1 MPDLDKRLEALEA
14 RLARLE
20 KLLAGGAPPRPAP
33 PAAEEDANFVFQPLD
48 EPPLAGKRRP
58 HPPKRTTTPVRA
70 PHSQRTPN
78 LSVTNILGWGG
89 VAALVLAAAYLVKL
103 GIDLGWLTP
112 ARQIGLT
119 VLGALGLVGTGL
131 ALRRADR
138 SYASFLPAGGV
149 VILFLATYGAHLYY
163 RLIPVPLA
171 AGAIILICLG
181 SLWLCRVFESEL
193 YALFAVAGSYSAP
206 LLLAGLRGS
215 ILDLAI
221 YFSAWGVVFS
231 IYAVWVGRR
240 LVYLVALYL
249 GLIVFDLVWRFD
261 WSASAWRHW
270 GEAFGFQCVQFL
282 IFAGATAAF
291 SVRHKS
297 PLDRDSA
304 LAHLP
309 ALLLFYVLQYS
320 LLDRFLP
327 AWAPWI
333 AVASAAAIALLYWGV
348 RSALGQDSVGGR
360 LLLSSYVALVLLHA
374 GYLQSVPYRWQPWV
388 GLLLAAIAAGF
399 ALARGGVR
407 SLGWPILGAVA
418 LIYASN
424 LLRVVVHADLGRVP
438 GSELLIVAY
447 AAELYAAYWLVRR
460 ASLSERLAIPLV
472 YGGHV
477 TAMAAAVHLFDG
489 RLAVSLCWGL
499 LALAC
504 LFRALARRDKILGQS
519 SLLVFA
525 ASAAKVLLYDLAGA
539 APLIRI
545 ACLLVLG
552 VSCYLGG
559 WLYKKVN
566 NLESVAE

>member
-1 MPDLDKRLEALEA
+1 MSDLDKRLEALEA
-14 RLARLE
+14 RLERLE
-20 KLLAGGAPPRPAP
+20 KLLAGGAPPRPVAP
-33 PAAEEDANFVFQPLD
+33 PAEEDPGFVFEPLD
-48 EPPLAGKRRP
+48 EPPLAGRRRP
-58 HPPKRTTTPVRA
+58 HPPKRTTIPPRA
-70 PHSQRTPN
+70 PRARPSRQ

-103 GIDLGWLTP
+103 GIDLGWLSP

-119 VLGALGLVGTGL
+119 VLGALGLIGTGI

-138 SYASFLPAGGV
+138 GYASLLPAGGV

-171 AGAIILICLG
+171 AGAIILVCLG
-181 SLWLCRVFESEL
+181 SLWLCRFFESEL

-221 YFSAWGVVFS
+221 YFSAWALVFS

-249 GLIVFDLVWRFD
+249 GLIIFDLVWRFD
-261 WSASAWRHW
+261 WAATARHHW
-270 GEAFGFQCVQFL
+270 VEAFGFQCVQFV
-282 IFAGATAAF
+282 IFAGATTAF
-291 SVRHKS
+291 SIRRAS
-297 PLDRDSA
+297 PLDRNTA

-309 ALLLFYVLQYS
+309 ALLIFYVLQYT

-333 AVASAAAIALLYWGV
+333 AVASAAVLALAYWGV
-348 RSALGQDSVGGR
+348 RRSLGGESSGGR
-360 LLLSSYVALVLLHA
+360 LLLSSYVALVMLHA
-374 GYLQSVPYRWQPWV
+374 GYLQSVPLRWQPWV
-388 GLLLAAIAAGF
+388 GLVLAAVVAGHT
-399 ALARGGVR
+399 LARGGR
-407 SLGWPILGAVA
+407 YALGWPILGAVG

-424 LLRVVVHADLGRVP
+424 LMRVVLLADLARVP
-438 GSELLIVAY
+438 GSGLLVIAY
-447 AAELYAAYWLVRR
+447 AAELYGGFWLVRR
-460 ASLSERLAIPLV
+460 ARLNERWAIALV

-477 TAMAAAVHLFDG
+477 CAMAAAVHLFANQ
-489 RLAVSLCWGL
+489 LAVSLCWGL

-504 LFRALARRDKILGQS
+504 LFLALARRDKILGQS

-539 APLIRI
+539 PPLVRI

-552 VSCYLGG
+552 VSFYLGG
-559 WLYKKVN
+559 WLYKRVSA
-566 NLESVAE
+566 LEEKPG